1 LLHSSHELGELSQ
14 CTKHDDS
21 TIDIIPVLL
30 LLLLLSCQSFYKSV
44 VLVQGTLPVEY
55 LSDSGPLSAH
65 GIFANAHQILEQ
77 YNASTA
83 FTYLLIKNLSITGC
97 EMRMHQVTKCL
108 T

>member
-1 LLHSSHELGELSQ
+1 M
-14 CTKHDDS
+14 
-21 TIDIIPVLL
+21 
-30 LLLLLSCQSFYKSV
+30 

-97 EMRMHQVTKCL
+97 EMRMHQVTKMSHL
-108 T
+108 TTAGIVCIRSVCK